1 MLPSDKEDNM
11 KRIITAFLLIVIF
24 AIGNL
29 SCDSNGSQVV
39 ILSSMLSDDAGNTF
53 TVYRVERSIGDHD
66 IYLQKAGTDGS
77 TIWKKTLFNG
87 DNRRANVLGMV
98 SDGNDGVFVAWE
110 VLTPENGKEGP
121 HHFDSN
127 ILMRVDGQ
135 GEIKLNQNFYIRGM
149 QMVADG
155 TGGVILGWATQ
166 EEHRVLRED
175 GSGSTLWA
183 HPISSQGTGLKLAA
197 GEDGESFIMWRHLD
211 NPYFVAQ
218 KLSAR
223 GQTLWGEGGMPE
235 GVRIKHLDTALPP
248 EPQIISDGVGGA
260 FISWAEVV
268 GGEMPSY
275 IWLCWIGDEGQIL
288 STNPIRELTSTVN
301 SQVRAVAD
309 GQLGVIVVW
318 EDHREGMAIYAQKVN
333 AKAQSVWQENGVS
346 VCTDIPAVSPRFEA
360 TSNGDGGVIMVW
372 IDGNYNLYAQTLDA
386 SGEKQW
392 DDGGI
397 QIGKG
402 VSDLPVIISG
412 DKENGYI
419 IGWCM
424 GKDAHLPEKS
434 YIQKVNAEGN
444 LLWGSSAI
452 ELASQK

>member
-1 MLPSDKEDNM
+1 M

-66 IYLQKAGTDGS
+66 IYLQKVGTDGS

-155 TGGVILGWATQ
+155 TGGVILGWATE

-175 GSGSTLWA
+175 GNGSTLWA
-183 HPISSQGTGLKLAA
+183 HPISSQGTGLKLAT
-197 GEDGESFIMWRHLD
+197 GENGESFIMWRHLD

-218 KLSAR
+218 KLSAG

-318 EDHREGMAIYAQKVN
+318 EDHREGMALYAKRN
-333 AKAQSVWQENGVS
+333 NPLLSFLWPENG
-346 VCTDIPAVSPRFEA
+346 IPACTGLPDISPRFE
-360 TSNGDGGVIMVW
+360 TTGYGEGGVVVAW
-372 IDGNYNLYAQTLDA
+372 IDGDRKLYAQMV
-386 SGEKQW
+386 
-392 DDGGI
+392 DG
-397 QIGKG
+397 
-402 VSDLPVIISG
+402 
-412 DKENGYI
+412 
-419 IGWCM
+419 
-424 GKDAHLPEKS
+424 
-434 YIQKVNAEGN
+434 
-444 LLWGSSAI
+444 
-452 ELASQK
+452 